1 MRVVVDTNVLISAI
15 FFSGAPAQLLAAWQE
30 GRLRLVASA
39 EIVDEYTRVVNELAR
54 RYPRVHGAA
63 ALAVVVAHLDLVEP
77 VELGE
82 AVCEDPDDDK
92 FLACALA
99 ARESP
104 EPGFVKKQWFV
115 KKHEAAD
122 GERRSARRFVRALQ
136 GPPHVARRRCGG
148 GVRRCELARV
158 GAVAKRCGERWC
170 VTAFG

>member
-39 EIVDEYTRVVNELAR
+39 EIVDEYTRVVDELAR
-54 RYPRVHGAA
+54 RYPRVDGAA

-82 AVCEDPDDDK
+82 AVCDDPDDDK

-99 ARESP
+99 ARAKVVVSGDRHLLKVSGYRGVEVLRP
-104 EPGFVKKQWFV
+104 
-115 KKHEAAD
+115 
-122 GERRSARRFVRALQ
+122 RALLEALKA
-136 GPPHVARRRCGG
+136 G
-148 GVRRCELARV
+148 
-158 GAVAKRCGERWC
+158 
-170 VTAFG
+170 